1 MTRVDSS
8 TESPRRWAVADD
20 QPMVNGRYRV
30 ERSVGR
36 GGMAEVFLAHD
47 TLLDRPV
54 ALKVLFPEYATDPA
68 FVERFRREAQAA
80 AGLQHPHIVAV
91 YDWGK
96 VNNTYFIA
104 MEYVSGKTLAEILA
118 DRKQLTHTQAADIAR
133 DVASALAF
141 AHDNGVVHR
150 DIKPGNILVR
160 SDGVV
165 KVADFGIARAMDSS
179 TDQALTQTGLVMG
192 TASYLSPEQAQGA
205 QPDPR
210 SDLYSLGVVMYEM
223 VGGRP
228 PYVGENSLS
237 IAYQHVHSVPEPLK
251 TLNQFVPLEF
261 EAVVAK
267 CMAKSADKRY
277 QSGQALIDD
286 LRRVE
291 EGVDVQALSGL
302 RAQSTTDASPTTQ
315 AIPTVPPVPS
325 SSPTDELE
333 VIETSART
341 TARYVFGS
349 AIGFVVVL
357 AIIVI
362 GVRAL
367 TGSGGMVDVPDTIGL
382 PFEQAEQV
390 IIDAGLTPVGNPQPT
405 TDVEPGIVYAQEPAA
420 VTRVETGSRIL
431 ITYQPAATVTVPAI
445 QGMLVAD
452 ATKLLDSLDLVL
464 TITETR
470 EDPTIPANQIISQTP
485 VANTVVAGGSEI
497 SVVVSSG
504 SAALTIPNVQGQAGD
519 AAAQLLA
526 AEPYVFAVTV
536 VEELST
542 TVDQGRVTRT
552 EPVIGSAIPRGSTIT
567 VYVSGASTKVAVP
580 SVEGL
585 TESEARTALNTAGLI
600 WEIKYQNVPAGD
612 ANDGR
617 VISQSRQPDDLV
629 EPGSR
634 VTLVVGKVPS
644 G

>member
-1 MTRVDSS
+1 M
-8 TESPRRWAVADD
+8 ADD

-291 EGVDVQALSGL
+291 EGADVQALSGL
-302 RAQSTTDASPTTQ
+302 RAQSATDASPTTQ
-315 AIPTVPPVPS
+315 AIPTVLTRLRKRRRGV
-325 SSPTDELE
+325 SP
-333 VIETSART
+333 R
-341 TARYVFGS
+341 
-349 AIGFVVVL
+349 
-357 AIIVI
+357 
-362 GVRAL
+362 
-367 TGSGGMVDVPDTIGL
+367 
-382 PFEQAEQV
+382 
-390 IIDAGLTPVGNPQPT
+390 
-405 TDVEPGIVYAQEPAA
+405 
-420 VTRVETGSRIL
+420 
-431 ITYQPAATVTVPAI
+431 
-445 QGMLVAD
+445 
-452 ATKLLDSLDLVL
+452 
-464 TITETR
+464 
-470 EDPTIPANQIISQTP
+470 
-485 VANTVVAGGSEI
+485 
-497 SVVVSSG
+497 
-504 SAALTIPNVQGQAGD
+504 
-519 AAAQLLA
+519 
-526 AEPYVFAVTV
+526 
-536 VEELST
+536 
-542 TVDQGRVTRT
+542 
-552 EPVIGSAIPRGSTIT
+552 
-567 VYVSGASTKVAVP
+567 
-580 SVEGL
+580 
-585 TESEARTALNTAGLI
+585 
-600 WEIKYQNVPAGD
+600 
-612 ANDGR
+612 
-617 VISQSRQPDDLV
+617 
-629 EPGSR
+629 
-634 VTLVVGKVPS
+634 
-644 G
+644 

>member
-1 MTRVDSS
+1 
-8 TESPRRWAVADD
+8 
-20 QPMVNGRYRV
+20 
-30 ERSVGR
+30 
-36 GGMAEVFLAHD
+36 MAEVFLAHD

-104 MEYVSGKTLAEILA
+104 MEFVSGKTLAEILV
-118 DRKQLTHTQAADIAR
+118 DRRQLTHTQAADIAR

-160 SDGVV
+160 ADGVV
-165 KVADFGIARAMDSS
+165 KVADFGIARALDSS
-179 TDQALTQTGLVMG
+179 TDEALTQTGLVMG
-192 TASYLSPEQAQGA
+192 TAAYLSPEQAQGA

-251 TLNQFVPLEF
+251 KLNQFVPLEF

-277 QSGQALIDD
+277 QHGQALIDD

-302 RAQSTTDASPTTQ
+302 RTSSTTEAPATTE
-315 AIPTVPPVPS
+315 AIPMITTEGVLPA
-325 SSPTDELE
+325 TEEHE
-333 VIETSART
+333 VIERSART

-349 AIGFVVVL
+349 ALGFIVLLAVV
-357 AIIVI
+357 VI

-367 TGSGGMVDVPDTIGL
+367 TGSGGMVDVPETIGL
-382 PFEQAEQV
+382 QFTEAEQL

-405 TDVEPGIVYAQEPAA
+405 TDVEPGVVYGQEPGAL
-420 VTRVETGSRIL
+420 TQVETGSRIL
-431 ITYQPAATVTVPAI
+431 LTYQPTETVTVPAI

-452 ATKLLDSLDLVL
+452 ATELLESIGLVL

-470 EDPTIPANQIISQTP
+470 EDPTIPANQIIVQTP
-485 VANTVVAGGSEI
+485 LANALVAGGSEI

-504 SAALTIPNVQGQAGD
+504 SATLTIPNVQGQAAD

-526 AEPYVFAVTV
+526 AEPYVFVVTV
-536 VEELST
+536 VEETST
-542 TVDQGRVTRT
+542 SVDQGRVIRT
-552 EPVIGSAIPRGSTIT
+552 EPVIGSAIARGSTIT
-567 VYVSGASTKVAVP
+567 MFVSVASSKVSVP
-580 SVEGL
+580 LVEGL
-585 TESEARTALNTAGLI
+585 TESDARTALNASGLI

-612 ANDGR
+612 PNDGR

-629 EPGSR
+629 DPGSR

-644 G
+644 S

>member
-1 MTRVDSS
+1 MTD
-8 TESPRRWAVADD
+8 EA
-20 QPMVNGRYRV
+20 QPIVNGRYRV

-47 TLLDRPV
+47 TLLDRPI

-104 MEYVSGKTLAEILA
+104 MEYVSGKTLAEILK

-133 DVASALAF
+133 DVASALGF

-160 SDGVV
+160 ADGVV
-165 KVADFGIARAMDSS
+165 KVADFGIARALDSS
-179 TDQALTQTGLVMG
+179 TDEALTQTGLVMG
-192 TASYLSPEQAQGA
+192 TAAYLSPEQAQGA

-228 PYVGENSLS
+228 PYVGDSSLS
-237 IAYQHVHSVPEPLK
+237 VAYQHVHAVPEPLK
-251 TLNQFVPLEF
+251 KLNQFVPLEF

-291 EGVDVQALSGL
+291 EGSDVQALSTL
-302 RAQSTTDASPTTQ
+302 RSTARDESPLTTQ
-315 AIPTVPPVPS
+315 AIPVVT
-325 SSPTDELE
+325 PTLSEQPTAEHE
-333 VIETSART
+333 VFDNSARR

-349 AIGFVVVL
+349 AVGFVILL
-357 AIIVI
+357 AVIVI
-362 GVRAL
+362 GIRAL
-367 TGSGGMVDVPDTIGL
+367 TNGGGLVDVPDTVGMQYA
-382 PFEQAEQV
+382 QAEQV
-390 IIDAGLTPVGNPQPT
+390 IIDAGLTPVGNPQPS
-405 TDVEPGIVYAQEPAA
+405 DGIEPGVVYAQEPG
-420 VTRVETGSRIL
+420 TGERVDTGTRIL
-431 ITYQPAATVTVPAI
+431 ITYQPTETVTVPAI
-445 QGMLVAD
+445 QGMLIAD
-452 ATKLLDSLDLVL
+452 ATELLASVDLTLV
-464 TITETR
+464 ISETR
-470 EDPTIPANQIISQTP
+470 EDPSIPVNQIISQSPAATTL
-485 VANTVVAGGSEI
+485 VAAGSEVT
-497 SVVVSSG
+497 VVVSSG
-504 SAALTIPNVQGQAGD
+504 ASSLSIPNVQGQTAD
-519 AAAQLLA
+519 AATQLLS
-526 AEPYVFAVTV
+526 AEPYVFIVSV
-536 VEELST
+536 VEEAST
-542 TVDQGRVTRT
+542 TVDKGRVTRT
-552 EPVIGSAIPRGSTIT
+552 EPIIGSALPRGSSIT
-567 VYVSGASTKVAVP
+567 VFVSGASTQVTVP
-580 SVEGL
+580 LVEGL
-585 TESEARTALNTAGLI
+585 TETEARGALNAAGLI

-612 ANDGR
+612 ASDGR

-629 EPGSR
+629 DPGSR
-634 VTLVVGKVPS
+634 VVLVVGKVPS
-644 G
+644 S

>member
-1 MTRVDSS
+1 M
-8 TESPRRWAVADD
+8 ESPRRWGVADD

-104 MEYVSGKTLAEILA
+104 MEYVSGKTLADILA
-118 DRKQLTHTQAADIAR
+118 DRTQLTHTQAADIAR

-160 SDGVV
+160 ADGVV

-237 IAYQHVHSVPEPLK
+237 IAYQHVHSIPEPLK
-251 TLNQFVPLEF
+251 KLNQFVPLEF

-267 CMAKSADKRY
+267 CMAKSADMRY
-277 QSGQALIDD
+277 QNGQALIDD

-291 EGVDVQALSGL
+291 EGSDVQALSGL
-302 RAQSTTDASPTTQ
+302 RANSATDSPLTTQ
-315 AIPTVPPVPS
+315 AIPTVPPPS
-325 SSPTDELE
+325 PSTTDELDAVE
-333 VIETSART
+333 RSART

-349 AIGFVVVL
+349 ALGFVVLL

-367 TGSGGMVDVPDTIGL
+367 TGSSGMVDVPDTIGL
-382 PFEQAEQV
+382 PFAQAEQV

-420 VTRVETGSRIL
+420 LTRVETGSRIL
-431 ITYQPAATVTVPAI
+431 ITYQPTATVTVPAI

-485 VANTVVAGGSEI
+485 AANTLVAGGSEI

-504 SAALTIPNVQGQAGD
+504 SAAPTIPNVEGQAGD

-526 AEPYVFAVTV
+526 AEPYVFIVTV
-536 VEELST
+536 AEEVSSS
-542 TVDQGRVTRT
+542 VDQGRVTRT

-567 VYVSGASTKVAVP
+567 VYISAASTKVAVP

-617 VISQSRQPDDLV
+617 VISQSRQPNDLV

>member
-1 MTRVDSS
+1 MAD
-8 TESPRRWAVADD
+8 DD
-20 QPMVNGRYRV
+20 QPIVNGRYRV

-47 TLLDRPV
+47 TLLDRPI

-104 MEYVSGKTLAEILA
+104 MEYVSGKTLAEILK

-133 DVASALAF
+133 DVASALGF

-160 SDGVV
+160 ADGVV
-165 KVADFGIARAMDSS
+165 KVADFGIARALDST
-179 TDQALTQTGLVMG
+179 TDDALTQTGLVMG
-192 TASYLSPEQAQGA
+192 TAAYLSPEQAQGS

-228 PYVGENSLS
+228 PYVGDSSLS
-237 IAYQHVHSVPEPLK
+237 VAYQHVHSIPEPLK
-251 TLNQFVPLEF
+251 RLNQFVPLEF

-277 QSGQALIDD
+277 QTGQALIDD

-291 EGVDVQALSGL
+291 EGSDVQALSTL
-302 RAQSTTDASPTTQ
+302 RSSPKDDSPLSTQ
-315 AIPTVPPVPS
+315 QIPVVNS
-325 SSPTDELE
+325 SSSDQQTSELE
-333 VIETSART
+333 VLDDSARR

-349 AIGFVVVL
+349 AIGFVLVL
-357 AIIVI
+357 AIIVF

-367 TGSGGMVDVPDTIGL
+367 TSGGGKVDVPDTLGMQYA
-382 PFEQAEQV
+382 QAEQV
-390 IIDAGLTPVGNPQPT
+390 ILDAGLTPVGNPQPT
-405 TDVEPGIVYAQEPAA
+405 EGVEPGVVYAQEP
-420 VTRVETGSRIL
+420 GSGNSVDAGTRIL
-431 ITYQPAATVTVPAI
+431 LTYQPTETVAVPAI

-452 ATKLLDSLDLVL
+452 ATELLTSVKLTLV
-464 TITETR
+464 IAETR
-470 EDPTIPANQIISQTP
+470 EDPSIPVNQIISQSPAATTL
-485 VANTVVAGGSEI
+485 VANGSEV
-497 SVVVSSG
+497 SVIVSSG
-504 SAALTIPNVQGQAGD
+504 ASALSIPNVQGQTAD
-519 AAAQLLA
+519 AATQLLS
-526 AEPYVFAVTV
+526 AEPYAFVINV
-536 VEELST
+536 VEEAST
-542 TVDQGRVTRT
+542 TVDKGRVTRT
-552 EPVIGSAIPRGSTIT
+552 EPIIGSALPRGSSVT
-567 VYVSGASTKVAVP
+567 VFVSGASNKVSVP
-580 SVEGL
+580 LVEGL
-585 TESEARTALNTAGLI
+585 TETEARSALNTAGLI

-629 EPGSR
+629 DPGSR
-634 VTLVVGKVPS
+634 VVLVVGKVPS
-644 G
+644 S